1 MENKTTIMNSIS
13 NVPIKKVQSRE
24 NVSSYKEDAA
34 VQQKHYVSAS
44 TELDSPL
51 LFASKE
57 IFKETYR
64 LRNQESVSDI
74 QGTSQL
80 MIKELDTFSN
90 IAMEQGVNADQILM
104 SRYILC
110 TFIDEMLASASWARD
125 NAWSGAS
132 LLNHYYSEGYGGDKF
147 FQLLVR
153 FEEEPTEFIY
163 VMELAYVCLSFGYG
177 GKYKSKNKNM
187 QDVGAIKEN
196 LYRQIKTTKPKKEKF
211 YANHPAAQRH
221 HKLYSKLSRKM
232 ILAVALLLMF
242 VVYGIFTYTV
252 QSNETSLIHILEAEH
267 KKMKETHVSSK

>member
-1 MENKTTIMNSIS
+1 MENKTTIMNG
-13 NVPIKKVQSRE
+13 NNDVAIKRVENRE
-24 NVSSYKEDAA
+24 NVSSYKENAPSQKKQYETTSSAA
-34 VQQKHYVSAS
+34 
-44 TELDSPL
+44 DSPL

-64 LRNQESVSDI
+64 LKNQKNVSDVYGLSKI
-74 QGTSQL
+74 
-80 MIKELDTFSN
+80 MIDELDKFSN
-90 IAMEQGVNADQILM
+90 IAMEQGVDADQILM

-110 TFIDEMLASASWARD
+110 TFIDEMLSSADWAKD
-125 NAWSGAS
+125 NAWAGVS
-132 LLNHYYSEGYGGDKF
+132 LLNKYYEESYGGDKF

-177 GKYKSKNKNM
+177 GKYKSKNSSI
-187 QDVGAIKEN
+187 QDLGAIKEN

-221 HKLYSKLSRKM
+221 HKLYSKLSRTI
-232 ILAVALLLMF
+232 ILAVALLLM
-242 VVYGIFTYTV
+242 VAIYAIFTYTV
-252 QSNETSLIHILEAEH
+252 QSNETSLINVLQDEH